1 MSSAKTVG
9 SALATSRTALEDIVR
24 SIAAELRPWKCSERD
39 VLAKVRKTIDG
50 FREDSAHP
58 PDIGYRN
65 ENRQTAQD
73 CIEVLDKAEKQLAK
87 LSPEFITSLAFATYF
102 DPTFVVT
109 CKKDWDELERRKDQE
124 AEILSK
130 DWTELLER
138 TARFAERCKRAIF
151 APTRLTSDSGEPVDG
166 DPTGFV
172 SKIRYKKEMAAVFAL
187 LLITGVSTK
196 IPAAGDRNTPF
207 CVIASL
213 LFEMIT
219 GEREAN
225 LLRACKSVLSRLRTL
240 NALEDWHA
248 CADDASARN

>member
-73 CIEVLDKAEKQLAK
+73 CIEVLNKAEKQLAK
-87 LSPEFITSLAFATYF
+87 LSPEFITSLAHATYF

-109 CKKDWDELERRKDQE
+109 CMKDWDELERRKDQE

-130 DWTELLER
+130 TGRSCSNER
-138 TARFAERCKRAIF
+138 PYSPSYA
-151 APTRLTSDSGEPVDG
+151 SGRSSPL
-166 DPTGFV
+166 FV
-172 SKIRYKKEMAAVFAL
+172 SFQIR
-187 LLITGVSTK
+187 
-196 IPAAGDRNTPF
+196 
-207 CVIASL
+207 
-213 LFEMIT
+213 
-219 GEREAN
+219 
-225 LLRACKSVLSRLRTL
+225 
-240 NALEDWHA
+240 
-248 CADDASARN
+248 ARQ

>member
-9 SALATSRTALEDIVR
+9 SAVARSTLEDIVW
-24 SIAAELRPWKCSERD
+24 SIADELRPWKCSEPD
-39 VLAKVRKTIDG
+39 VLAKVRKAIDE
-50 FREDSAHP
+50 FQEVSARP
-58 PDIGYRN
+58 PNIGYRN

-73 CIEVLDKAEKQLAK
+73 CIEVLNKAEKQLAK
-87 LSPEFITSLAFATYF
+87 LSPEFITSLAHATYF

-109 CKKDWDELERRKDQE
+109 CMKDWDELERRKDQA
-124 AEILSK
+124 AELLSK

-138 TARFAERCKRAIF
+138 TAIFAERCERVIY
-151 APTRLTSDSGEPVDG
+151 APIRLISDSGEAVDG
-166 DPTGFV
+166 DPTGVV
-172 SKIRYKKEMAAVFAL
+172 SKIGFIKDRAAICAL
-187 LLITGVSTK
+187 LLITDVSTK

-219 GEREAN
+219 GERESN
-225 LLRACKSVLSRLRTL
+225 LLRACKSVLSRLRAL
-240 NALEDWHA
+240 NALADWHA